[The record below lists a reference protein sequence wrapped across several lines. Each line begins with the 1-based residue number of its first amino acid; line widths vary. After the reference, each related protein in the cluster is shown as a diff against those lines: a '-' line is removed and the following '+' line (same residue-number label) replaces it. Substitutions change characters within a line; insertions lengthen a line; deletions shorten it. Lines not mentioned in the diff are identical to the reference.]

1 VLLAGCAS
9 TPAADTHSGTKA
21 GAGDG
26 PASET
31 RAPHDQDPF
40 SGRIAPV
47 LVAASVNP
55 YAPPEPLD
63 CPTLAARVQ
72 ELDAV
77 LGPDLDDPRRAAR
90 HAFSA
95 AGLLISGLQ
104 SAIPYYGWLRRL
116 TGADRREQL
125 AEDTFAAGMARRGY
139 LKGLGERLACT
150 PPAAPLRRPRDGEG
164 PSNPP

>member
-9 TPAADTHSGTKA
+9 TPAATTDAGSKA
-21 GAGDG
+21 GEGDG
-26 PASET
+26 ATSEA
-31 RAPHDQDPF
+31 RAPHAQDPF
-40 SGRIAPV
+40 SGKIAPV
-47 LVAASVNP
+47 LQAASSNP
-55 YAPPEPLD
+55 YVPPQPLD

-72 ELDAV
+72 ELDTV

-104 SAIPYYGWLRRL
+104 GAIPYYGWFRRL

-125 AEDTFAAGMARRGY
+125 AQDAFAAGMARRGY
-139 LKGLGERLACT
+139 LKGLGERLACA
-150 PPAAPLRRPRDGEG
+150 PPAAPLPQRQEADVPSSRR
-164 PSNPP
+164 